1 MARPLER
8 CAVFFLDMIV
18 VRTTSSLQAET
29 APRRPCTNVI
39 DGVSDRPASAGSNA
53 CTVWPDG
60 HVAAIV
66 FSLTN
71 GRRIVRPQ

>member
-29 APRRPCTNVI
+29 APGRPCTNVI
-39 DGVSDRPASAGSNA
+39 DGVSDRPASAASNA

-60 HVAAIV
+60 HVAADV